1 MKRLIDD
8 LLCSSSTLQPRL
20 AGGTLWRSL
29 ASFTSASCNRLRIS
43 ADFTSRTLVTR
54 STCDDSSG
62 PDEATDQAHSV
73 RHSTDARPYIISGS
87 ATMLKFNTPDS
98 RVRVVPSLRSGV
110 VLSLVVC
117 GEVGP
122 STASLANQAP
132 VYCGCPAGT
141 HGCDLVSRVRLD
153 QSANPVVVWLGLVSR
168 VREVIMETWNMRKS
182 QQKVHGTF
190 TSNTCPHL

>member
-1 MKRLIDD
+1 MICCAPRRHPNQD
-8 LLCSSSTLQPRL
+8 LLLES
-20 AGGTLWRSL
+20 GGTLWRSL
-29 ASFTSASCNRLRIS
+29 ASSTSASCNRLRIS
-43 ADFTSRTLVTR
+43 ADFKLLRTLTFTSRSLVTK
-54 STCDDSSG
+54 STRDSSSG
-62 PDEATDQAHSV
+62 PDEATDQAHSM

-87 ATMLKFNTPDS
+87 ATMLKFVTPDS
-98 RVRVVPSLRSGV
+98 RVGVVLSLRSGL

-168 VREVIMETWNMRKS
+168 VREVTVETWNMRKS
-182 QQKVHGTF
+182 QHPSSTR
-190 TSNTCPHL
+190 S